1 MVNTMV
7 IKDPINCFPIAKF
20 QYSTGNQK
28 LNHFSW
34 ADLIFLNHCS
44 CFSSNYMTQKHGLI
58 MICVSKIF
66 TTDRAM
72 DTLFGKQQCKGLLCL
87 Q

>member
-7 IKDPINCFPIAKF
+7 IKDPVNRLPIAKF

-28 LNHFSW
+28 LKQFSW
-34 ADLIFLNHCS
+34 TDLIFFKSLSLLFFQLYDTN
-44 CFSSNYMTQKHGLI
+44 HGLI

-66 TTDRAM
+66 TIDRAM
-72 DTLFGKQQCKGLLCL
+72 DTLFGK
-87 Q
+87 